1 MRWPGLSEI
10 RDMSEL
16 QLGST
21 GLDCNKNQFFF
32 YCTSNIYPSIDHCEC
47 VLDSEFES
55 YATTQRV
62 LRALGWGRFDAPPGV
77 IRVPAGFPVRTSCW

>member
-21 GLDCNKNQFFF
+21 GLDCNKNQLF
-32 YCTSNIYPSIDHCEC
+32 YGLVDICWMGEDC
-47 VLDSEFES
+47 
-55 YATTQRV
+55 R
-62 LRALGWGRFDAPPGV
+62 GV
-77 IRVPAGFPVRTSCW
+77 KHVHSFMLS